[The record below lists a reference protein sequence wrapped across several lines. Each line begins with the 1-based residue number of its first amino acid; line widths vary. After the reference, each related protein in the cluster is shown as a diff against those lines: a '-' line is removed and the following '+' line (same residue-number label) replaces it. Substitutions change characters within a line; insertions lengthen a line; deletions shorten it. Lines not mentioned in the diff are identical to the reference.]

1 MTTKTAE
8 AVSAD
13 KPKGVDLSSAGGGK
27 GQGKRADEEE
37 SLPH

>member
-13 KPKGVDLSSAGGGK
+13 KPKGVDLSSAGGIK
-27 GQGKRADEEE
+27 FRVRSVISGQ
-37 SLPH
+37 L